1 MMSLKLRD
9 GVFTADTDYGIA
21 LLDEHGNQYWT
32 LNPSAALIVRTLLDG
47 GTPGEAA
54 QALTEEYKVDLD
66 DASLDVQQLVDE
78 LCSAGLVE
86 QEIEHPS
93 GRRLPRIW
101 TVRGRAR

>member
-1 MMSLKLRD
+1 MTLKLRE

-21 LLDEHGNQYWT
+21 LLDEDGDQYWT
-32 LNPSAALIVRTLLDG
+32 LNPSAALVVRTLLDG
-47 GTPGEAA
+47 GTPAEAA

-66 DASLDVQQLVDE
+66 DASRDVQQLLDE

-86 QEIEHPS
+86 REAERPA

-101 TVRGRAR
+101 AMRGRSR

>member
-1 MMSLKLRD
+1 MSLKLRD

-66 DASLDVQQLVDE
+66 DAGRDVEQLVDE
-78 LCSAGLVE
+78 LRSAGLVE
-86 QEIEHPS
+86 QKTESSS
-93 GRRLPRIW
+93 GSRRRR
-101 TVRGRAR
+101 TRSVRGRAR

>member
-1 MMSLKLRD
+1 MTIKLRD
-9 GVFTADTDYGIA
+9 GVFTADTDYGVA
-21 LLDEHGNQYWT
+21 LLDEDGNRYWT
-32 LNPSAALIVRTLLDG
+32 LNPSAAIVVRTLLDG
-47 GTPGEAA
+47 GTPAAAA

-66 DASLDVQQLVDE
+66 DASRDVQQLVDE